1 MGRSQPSRGLA
12 PAATRKDARAKKA
25 KATINKTI
33 PTLLSTHP
41 RARDG
46 IANSELI
53 TPENLPS
60 LTGPKTSPSNANT
73 NMHITLRVCDT
84 LTAAHSLL
92 SHYTSHAANPPS
104 STTPNPPD
112 LTNRRSRTCI
122 LNMASPLS
130 PGGGFLSGATSQ
142 EESLCMRTTLLPS
155 LRDEFYRLPE
165 LSCVY
170 APDVLVFRDEDG
182 EDVKKGERWFVD
194 VVTCAALRGP
204 EVDWEREGGRYVGG
218 KDREVMRAKM
228 RLVMGVCKRKG
239 AKRVVLGAWG
249 CGAYGN
255 PVGEVAEG
263 WRGLLVKGQ
272 RHRGKKE
279 GKEREGKEG
288 NVRESTEWEG
298 IEEVVFA
305 IKDRGMAERFA
316 SAFGEGMVWEEE
328 DVKGA
333 EEEEEDGDVKRI
345 KELAGRIREM
355 ELQAEQARSP
365 QLKIGLER
373 AIVGLREQL
382 RGEQERST
390 AGRAEGDTE
399 EDAESGDDGSS
410 GSS

>member
-1 MGRSQPSRGLA
+1 MGRTQPSRGLA

-33 PTLLSTHP
+33 PSLLSAHP

-46 IANSELI
+46 IAASELI
-53 TPENLPS
+53 TPEALTS
-60 LTGPKTSPSNANT
+60 LTAPKTNPSNT
-73 NMHITLRVCDT
+73 NATIRITLRVCDT

-92 SHYTSHAANPPS
+92 SHYTPHTSHTTNPPS
-104 STTPNPPD
+104 PTTPESTTPNPPD

-170 APDVLVFRDEDG
+170 TPDVLVFRDEDG
-182 EDVKKGERWFVD
+182 EDLKKGERWFVD

-204 EVDWEREGGRYVGG
+204 EVEGGRYVSG
-218 KDREVMRAKM
+218 KDREAMRDKM
-228 RLVMGVCKRKG
+228 RLVMGVCRKKG
-239 AKRVVLGAWG
+239 AKRVILGAWG

-263 WRGLLVKGQ
+263 WRGVLGEEKGAAK
-272 RHRGKKE
+272 GDA
-279 GKEREGKEG
+279 
-288 NVRESTEWEG
+288 RESREWEG

-316 SAFGEGMVWEEE
+316 SAFGEGLVWEEE

-333 EEEEEDGDVKRI
+333 EEEEEDGDVKTI
-345 KELAGRIREM
+345 KELAERIREM

-382 RGEQERST
+382 RGEQQRST
-390 AGRAEGDTE
+390 AGRAEEDTE
-399 EDAESGDDGSS
+399 EDAESGDDDSS
-410 GSS
+410 GAC